1 VLDVVLSA
9 EVATRLQEMRPL
21 KRRLV
26 RRALEHLGRPADFD
40 AMRPLVGRKHWFTTD
55 IGPYVVS
62 CRLLDERE
70 ARTVRASFPAL
81 YVVTVDDRDMLR
93 AAADRLIPTDD

>member
-1 VLDVVLSA
+1 VLDVVISA
-9 EVATRLQEMRPL
+9 EVAGMLQTMRSL
-21 KRRLV
+21 RRRLV
-26 RRALEHLGRPADFD
+26 SSALEQLGRPGDFA

-55 IGPYVVS
+55 IGPYVVT

-81 YVVTVDDRDMLR
+81 YVVTIDHRDMLG
-93 AAADRLIPTDD
+93 AAAQRLMPPD